1 MASPRLS
8 TTTALLGPVAVG
20 AVLAALLLVL
30 DVPVW
35 AAVLIGLA
43 GWGAGVLLVRN
54 RARAGA
60 GGATKQRA
68 PRIDPFTLSDPWRR
82 YVQRAQ
88 SSKLRFDRIVQGTK
102 PGPMRDRL
110 TDIGRQLDKGVEDC
124 WRIASRGD
132 EIDGA
137 LSNLKVSRTR
147 NELAAAQA
155 AGTTSESSASTI
167 ASLQAQLAAADRMQK
182 VSDGT
187 RDRLRLLDA
196 RMSEILTNA
205 TEVSVGATDDALLTD
220 DVDGLLGELEAL
232 RTALEETDRVGRV
245 ELPEMPE
252 APAPPE
258 PPELPEPP
266 PPTPPTS

>member
-20 AVLAALLLVL
+20 AVLAGVLLLL
-30 DVPVW
+30 DAPVW
-35 AAVLIGLA
+35 LAIVLGIA
-43 GWGAGVLLVRN
+43 GWGAGVMLVRARE
-54 RARAGA
+54 RART
-60 GGATKQRA
+60 GATPKQRA

-88 SSKLRFDRIVQGTK
+88 SAKLRYDRIVQSAK

-110 TDIGRQLDKGVEDC
+110 SDIGRQLDKGVEDC

-132 EIDGA
+132 DIDRA
-137 LSNLKVSRTR
+137 LANLRVSRTR
-147 NELAAAQA
+147 NELAAAKASADATNEQ
-155 AGTTSESSASTI
+155 TASTI
-167 ASLQAQLAAADRMQK
+167 ASLEAQLAAADRMQK

-245 ELPEMPE
+245 DL
-252 APAPPE
+252 
-258 PPELPEPP
+258 PELPEPP